1 MKRHRRRQSPEEV
14 LIVVWTDGRR
24 IVFRLQGEYIRWA
37 ATAGAHEVQ
46 RVRVIEG
53 GSSSSSA
60 ATS

>member
-1 MKRHRRRQSPEEV
+1 VKRHRRRPSPER
-14 LIVVWTDGRR
+14 LAIVVWHAGRR
-24 IVFRLQGEYIRWA
+24 RLFHSEGEYLRWA
-37 ATAGAHEVQ
+37 ATAGPHETQ